1 MNSQQSKWANVKTF
15 GLAALVAGVLSV
27 SLAACGNAAATP
39 ADTSNSGQAA
49 VASATTAPAAPTAA
63 LATAPAA
70 VQATAPAEA
79 SATVPAT
86 APAASAPSQAASAPV
101 EVKLSEW
108 AITPGSLTVPAG
120 KVTFVVSNDGKYPH
134 NLTVQSASGEAGKTP
149 NFKKADGSK
158 NLELDLQPGTY
169 TLLCSIPGH
178 AEQGMKGTLTV
189 GK

>member
-39 ADTSNSGQAA
+39 SDTGNSGQAT
-49 VASATTAPAAPTAA
+49 VASATTAPTVPVAV
-63 LATAPAA
+63 LATAPPT

-79 SATVPAT
+79 SAT

-101 EVKLSEW
+101 DVKLSEW
-108 AITPGSLTVPAG
+108 AITPASLTVPAG
-120 KVTFVVSNDGKYPH
+120 KVTFVVSNDGKYTH
-134 NLTVQSASGEAGKTP
+134 NLTVQSASGEVGKTP

-169 TLLCSIPGH
+169 TVLCTVPGH